1 MGVQHGQLF
10 TGSCLVPPM
19 QTPKSPKWAIC
30 LLESLVLIW
39 CARTSLS
46 LLPGTTGPTS
56 TIQCQCFRTN
66 LIKFVKNIL
75 NNWEKCTSWFFSIS
89 CKSLQ
94 NIHHLVSPSPIIS
107 PPQSRNPN
115 RRRLGFLPQEGP
127 NQEPSQ
133 QGWKNEGPPGA
144 PSSNRDRPLR
154 WKDTASKKE
163 QKCTKKNNEK
173 GNNLQVRNTN
183 VEMSN
188 CKSWILVLVHVFG
201 QDSPARCL
209 QHNMALWLFWEPSF
223 SDKQM
228 SKNPASQRDHEWS
241 LSESQVIA
249 AWFMNMTC
257 PLADSYQQSWCVGF
271 QCFIL
276 STFAIILIV

>member
-56 TIQCQCFRTN
+56 TIQCQCFRTH

-163 QKCTKKNNEK
+163 QKCTKKTMKKE
-173 GNNLQVRNTN
+173 TT
-183 VEMSN
+183 
-188 CKSWILVLVHVFG
+188 CKFEI
-201 QDSPARCL
+201 P
-209 QHNMALWLFWEPSF
+209 
-223 SDKQM
+223 M
-228 SKNPASQRDHEWS
+228 SKCPTASRGFWS
-241 LSESQVIA
+241 LSMSLGKIRQRAACSITWRCDSSESRPSATSKCLRIQQVKEITNDHYQNRKSLLLDSWTWHVRWLTPINNPDVLDSNA
-249 AWFMNMTC
+249 SSSA
-257 PLADSYQQSWCVGF
+257 PLPSSW
-271 QCFIL
+271 
-276 STFAIILIV
+276 